1 MYKYILFD
9 LDGTLTDPA
18 IGITNSV
25 MHALKKFDIEV
36 ADRAELYKF
45 IGPPLIDSFENFYGF
60 DHERAKLALDYY
72 REYFSVTGLYEND
85 LYADT
90 PGMLK
95 TLKERGYILS
105 LATSKPDEFSIK
117 ILKHFG
123 LFEYF
128 DFIGASTMDEKRTK
142 KCDVIEYV
150 IESLEIKD
158 RSEVLMIGDR
168 FYDIEG
174 AAKCGIDSIGVTY
187 GYGSYEEL
195 KNAGATYVVDCAD
208 EILEIL

>member
-1 MYKYILFD
+1 
-9 LDGTLTDPA
+9 
-18 IGITNSV
+18 
-25 MHALKKFDIEV
+25 
-36 ADRAELYKF
+36 
-45 IGPPLIDSFENFYGF
+45 
-60 DHERAKLALDYY
+60 
-72 REYFSVTGLYEND
+72 
-85 LYADT
+85 
-90 PGMLK
+90 
-95 TLKERGYILS
+95 
-105 LATSKPDEFSIK
+105 
-117 ILKHFG
+117 
-123 LFEYF
+123 
-128 DFIGASTMDEKRTK
+128 MDEKRTK

-174 AAKCGIDSIGVTY
+174 AAKCGINSIGVTY